1 MKFNVHIK
9 NIGKLTD
16 AKLEFGQFTVLAG
29 PNNTGKSFVSKLVYS
44 FFNAMNA
51 NHADVYLK
59 NLLLSVTETR
69 MFERMS
75 MLDARMRVFDRDE
88 FNSEEVS
95 SIVAT
100 IAKIEE
106 AFKGSTTDNVE
117 KFSEI
122 IGGAVDNIKSVRN
135 AVDSIRE
142 PSHNLGRMLGIPRNR
157 AERYGEELEELAE
170 QLSELQKTLEVA
182 SAQAF
187 LDSGLGYKISD
198 NLIQNFQVSR
208 LENLLGNKDKVG
220 TVTVGEFGK
229 FEISNGAINLMEGR
243 ANSMGLQNYSGM
255 LYLESPAYWRL
266 KHVLEEFRSERRHFA
281 IRRNRITGIP
291 GYFYD
296 LTSALR
302 YEYTGEMDF
311 PDIHQH
317 LTGKDVMGGK
327 IMLSDEG
334 NLLFNENGRSFAL
347 PITALGVANLGMLA
361 LLIERKVL
369 DKDTFLF
376 IDEPE
381 AHLHPYW
388 QVVMAEALFALAK
401 NGVHVVIATH
411 SVDILK
417 FIESEV
423 GKNPESEELIAL
435 NHFSRN
441 GIFGGGECN
450 FNAKL
455 DTIQSEL
462 TKPFAKLY
470 WGEQ

>member
-9 NIGKLTD
+9 NVGKLTD

-135 AVDSIRE
+135 TVDSIRE

-208 LENLLGNKDKVG
+208 LESLLGNKDKVG

-334 NLLFNENGRSFAL
+334 NLLFNENGRSFTL

-381 AHLHPYW
+381 AHLHPAW
-388 QVVMAEALFALAK
+388 QVIMAEALFALAEK
-401 NGVHVVIATH
+401 GVHVVIATH
-411 SVDILK
+411 SPDILK
-417 FIESEV
+417 WLEV
-423 GKNPESEELIAL
+423 HAKKNPEDKELIAL
-435 NHFSRN
+435 NKFPINNEDADGQDFDDKMAAIKR
-441 GIFGGGECN
+441 
-450 FNAKL
+450 
-455 DTIQSEL
+455 EL
-462 TKPFAKLY
+462 TKPFADLY
-470 WGEQ
+470 TAGL